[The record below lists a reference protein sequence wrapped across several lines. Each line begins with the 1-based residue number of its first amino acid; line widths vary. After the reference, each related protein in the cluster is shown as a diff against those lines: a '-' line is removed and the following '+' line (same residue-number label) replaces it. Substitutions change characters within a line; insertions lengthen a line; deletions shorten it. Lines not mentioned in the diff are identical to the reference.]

1 MREPNLP
8 PAVNLLSE
16 ANLYR
21 ILRGLDEQM
30 AAETKARGCPCGGQ
44 LHRANYPRAP
54 RGLPPELQDEPAYGQ
69 RLSFCCALEGCRRRA
84 TPPSALFLG
93 QKVYL
98 GAVVTLISVL
108 RQGPNALRLSRL
120 RELVGV
126 SARTVKR
133 WRDWWLKDFVATDF
147 WKVARGQLRTPIEA
161 GQLPLSLLEAF
172 EGKPM
177 PLQLVFLLRFL
188 KPLTSRSAAADLAF

>member
-1 MREPNLP
+1 
-8 PAVNLLSE
+8 
-16 ANLYR
+16 
-21 ILRGLDEQM
+21 
-30 AAETKARGCPCGGQ
+30 
-44 LHRANYPRAP
+44 
-54 RGLPPELQDEPAYGQ
+54 
-69 RLSFCCALEGCRRRA
+69 
-84 TPPSALFLG
+84 LFLG

-133 WRDWWLKDFVATDF
+133 WRDWWLKDFLASDF
-147 WKVARGQLRTPIEA
+147 WKVARGSLRTPIEA
-161 GQLPLSLLEAF
+161 SRLPLSLLEAF

-188 KPLTSRSAAADLAF
+188 KPLTSRSAAAELAF